1 MAGLTLSRSQA
12 PAEVD
17 GLPDDL
23 DRKMKA
29 WAKDWPTVETAY
41 ADFKKKVQDYIA
53 ANREFNNAVGQK
65 LRDKNL
71 DRDQKKAL
79 EEAPA
84 RSAATHDALAR
95 LI

>member
-23 DRKMKA
+23 ERQNKD
-29 WAKDWPTVETAY
+29 WAKDWPEIVSAY
-41 ADFKKKVQDYIA
+41 ADFKKKVQDFIA
-53 ANREFNNAVGQK
+53 VNREFNHAVGQK

-71 DRDQKKAL
+71 DREQKKAL
-79 EEAPA
+79 QDALA
-84 RSAATHDALAR
+84 RSSATNDALAR